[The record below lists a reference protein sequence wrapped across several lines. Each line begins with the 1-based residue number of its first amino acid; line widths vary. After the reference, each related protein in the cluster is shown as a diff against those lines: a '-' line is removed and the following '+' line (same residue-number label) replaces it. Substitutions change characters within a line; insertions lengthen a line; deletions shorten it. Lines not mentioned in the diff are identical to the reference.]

1 MARGNKKQSSTI
13 KKDNDNMSKSQ
24 KIMDGVGI
32 WCSFYRANP
41 HRFVKDYLGVNLK
54 LFQKILIYMMNKYFY
69 VMYIASRGQGKT
81 FLTSI
86 YCCTRCILFPQTKVI
101 IASGNLKQAT
111 EVLTKIEDLKKDCP
125 NLDREIENI
134 KASKVDGVCT
144 FHIGTWI
151 RVVASNEGI

>member
-1 MARGNKKQSSTI
+1 M
-13 KKDNDNMSKSQ
+13 
-24 KIMDGVGI
+24 
-32 WCSFYRANP
+32 
-41 HRFVKDYLGVNLK
+41 
-54 LFQKILIYMMNKYFY
+54 
-69 VMYIASRGQGKT
+69 QGKT

-111 EVLTKIEDLKKDCP
+111 EVLTKIEDLRKDCS

-144 FHIGTWI
+144 FHNGSWI
-151 RVVASNEGI
+151 RVVASNDGI